1 MQPSPRCGFRDI
13 RPCVRPVPRLALRH
27 AVVQENG
34 LLVLR
39 SAENSDPLAEALI
52 SSATNDDSWTLLNAS
67 DRQRFV
73 QDLVSDTFVID
84 RLCSGDYP

>member
-1 MQPSPRCGFRDI
+1 VQPSPKCSFRDI
-13 RPCVRPVPRLALRH
+13 RPCVALIPRLALRC

-34 LLVLR
+34 LLVPR
-39 SAENSDPLAEALI
+39 SAQNSDPLAEALI
-52 SSATNDDSWTLLNAS
+52 LSATNADAWTLLTAS